1 MENKIA
7 SYGDL
12 REWISEIKASC
23 RPAFLASPEIHPVT
37 ETTGTLSFTVKGKTV
52 TSPVATLTSCE
63 RVKTNWRKRWFY
75 I

>member
-1 MENKIA
+1 MRII

-12 REWISEIKASC
+12 RQWICEIKANSHE
-23 RPAFLASPEIHPVT
+23 FLASPEINHVT

-63 RVKTNWRKRWFY
+63 RAKKNWRKNWFY
-75 I
+75 L